1 MTDTLCA
8 ACGHAHRRHDPEDGN
23 CEAHADV
30 GLGRCPCNVFVAPE
44 DARSELLRLRHELL
58 DYQRRYD
65 FCVKERRLARDGRR
79 EMHAEVE
86 RLTAALEAVVVW
98 LQTQNT
104 EWQQASA
111 LVEAALSGVLRKP
124 HTDEHR
130 RTEEIK

>member
-8 ACGHAHRRHDPEDGN
+8 ACGHAHCRHDPEDGN

-30 GLGRCPCNVFVAPE
+30 GLGRCPCDVFVAPE
-44 DARSELLRLRHELL
+44 DARSELLRLRRELL

-86 RLTAALEAVVVW
+86 RLRGERAAVVAW
-98 LQTQNT
+98 LRG
-104 EWQQASA
+104 
-111 LVEAALSGVLRKP
+111 EAGFCRVPVNMPYCDFYADAIERG
-124 HTDEHR
+124 EHR
-130 RTEEIK
+130 REEEK